1 MAKARQYNYNV
12 GMASDLRF
20 EWDPGKS
27 TGNLRRHGVSF
38 DDAATVFVDENGI
51 LINDP
56 DHSLEEDRFILLGL
70 SSSLR
75 VLIVCHCYRAE
86 GKSIRIISARKADG
100 QERKV
105 YFGRFKA

>member
-1 MAKARQYNYNV
+1 
-12 GMASDLRF
+12 MASDLRF
-20 EWDPGKS
+20 EWDPGKG

-38 DDAATVFVDENGI
+38 EDAASVFADENAI
-51 LINDP
+51 LIHDP
-56 DHSLEEDRFILLGL
+56 DHSIGEDRFILMGLG
-70 SSSLR
+70 SSLR
-75 VLIVCHCYRAE
+75 VLIVCHCCRAE